1 MYIKE
6 VCFHF
11 RITMEFHE
19 DSLTLA
25 LLILS
30 LYNKCQVIIDKIK
43 IILFIVNEFYQY
55 YVIETKVVD

>member
-43 IILFIVNEFYQY
+43 II
-55 YVIETKVVD
+55 